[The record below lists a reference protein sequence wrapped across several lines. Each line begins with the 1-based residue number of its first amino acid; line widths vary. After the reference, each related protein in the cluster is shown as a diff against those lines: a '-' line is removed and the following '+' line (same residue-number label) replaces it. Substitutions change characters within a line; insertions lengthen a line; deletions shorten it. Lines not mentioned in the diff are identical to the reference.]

1 MSALT
6 SAEHPSTA
14 APTPAPPLLE
24 ARDLSVRAPT
34 DHRWNRAQRTLLHD
48 VNLCVH
54 RGQTLAVV
62 GESGA
67 GKSTL
72 VRALLRLQKPASGQV
87 LIDGQDL
94 AILAPAELRAQRRR
108 IQMVFQDPIASL
120 NPLLSVLEVVTDPLR
135 PGAASITGAL
145 REKALTQLQ
154 AVGLG
159 EEYLARR
166 ATELS
171 GGQAQR
177 VALARALITEPEMLI
192 CDEPVSA
199 LDLDLRSQVLRLLV
213 ELRRRRSLAL
223 LLVTH
228 DLHAARIL
236 CEQTLV
242 LRQGRVV
249 EQGATTQLFARPGAD
264 YTRELLAS
272 MLSVD
277 ARGGASRSG

>member
-1 MSALT
+1 
-6 SAEHPSTA
+6 
-14 APTPAPPLLE
+14 
-24 ARDLSVRAPT
+24 
-34 DHRWNRAQRTLLHD
+34 
-48 VNLCVH
+48 
-54 RGQTLAVV
+54 
-62 GESGA
+62 
-67 GKSTL
+67 
-72 VRALLRLQKPASGQV
+72 
-87 LIDGQDL
+87 
-94 AILAPAELRAQRRR
+94 
-108 IQMVFQDPIASL
+108 
-120 NPLLSVLEVVTDPLR
+120 
-135 PGAASITGAL
+135 L
-145 REKALTQLQ
+145 REKAVAQLQ
-154 AVGLG
+154 AVGLD

-199 LDLDLRSQVLRLLV
+199 LDLDLRSQVLRLLL

-249 EQGATTQLFARPGAD
+249 EQGATTQLFAQPGAD

-277 ARGGASRSG
+277 SRGGASRSA